1 MGQVHAVDAK
11 EARTGLMSEGVE
23 VSRFAGDLGEEPTD
37 PKEFS
42 LPAEPEKRLV
52 SINEPAAL
60 GAELLRT
67 LASRLRLV
75 QKRHPIRKLLVTS
88 AVPNEGKTLISA
100 NLAITLALHQKSVLL
115 IDGDLR
121 SSSLSRQFDIVDD
134 SLESNWRQQD
144 LYHLPSLRKARGLA
158 LWVIPAG
165 KPIDQPSKILQS
177 GQFGD
182 ALVAIEPDFDWIVI
196 DSPPLV
202 PFGDAEF
209 LASLADAVVLVTRK
223 GVTPKNSLRDA
234 LKSFDK
240 SKIIATI
247 LNCADVSSH
256 KYYRE
261 YYCHLERALPPPNA
275 VDRSHPGS

>member
-1 MGQVHAVDAK
+1 MLRGSILGQVHAVDAK

-100 NLAITLALHQKSVLL
+100 NLAKTLAERSY
-115 IDGDLR
+115 DG
-121 SSSLSRQFDIVDD
+121 
-134 SLESNWRQQD
+134 
-144 LYHLPSLRKARGLA
+144 
-158 LWVIPAG
+158 IP
-165 KPIDQPSKILQS
+165 
-177 GQFGD
+177 
-182 ALVAIEPDFDWIVI
+182 VAAAPAKDC
-196 DSPPLV
+196 
-202 PFGDAEF
+202 G
-209 LASLADAVVLVTRK
+209 
-223 GVTPKNSLRDA
+223 
-234 LKSFDK
+234 
-240 SKIIATI
+240 ATSEGC
-247 LNCADVSSH
+247 L
-256 KYYRE
+256 
-261 YYCHLERALPPPNA
+261 
-275 VDRSHPGS
+275 